1 MGQFK
6 PMVKMMT
13 TEPSIEL
20 KLKKGGHVAM
30 PKMKSKDNG
39 TGSKKMADGGM
50 SGVLSR
56 AGLPP
61 GPVGG
66 ASPAAPSMSARRKA
80 MMGRKKADGGE
91 ALKKHADMP
100 ASKAHKGLKTGGV
113 AMGQGGYKNGGSV
126 IPVSASKRGAGKYEE
141 TLMHTATPDRSPA
154 KTGDVKMGNGG
165 GYKKGGKIK
174 KMALGGTTGMV
185 KGLMGNIK
193 TPAPAGTYPTS
204 PRPSIPPRDIGT
216 GTGPR
221 PTITP
226 RPPIRRGSGPND
238 AGPGRMPVKKMAMG
252 GLNNVVKGAM
262 NRVTSPSK
270 PAGTS
275 LPRPPVR
282 RGSGPNDAGPM
293 GPRGPKNPGPMP
305 KPRGGTYADPKPSVM
320 PRPVRDIGYGN
331 GRMPTEQDWKNHA
344 ATAKYGSQAAM
355 DAAKN
360 DFMSKPLRNPRGF
373 AKGGGVEGNVSS
385 SRPGVTN
392 TTTGEVRKGNAGG
405 FKKGGALKKFARGG
419 SVNDSGKAVAMPQ
432 GYKKPP
438 TPVSINQLSGTYK
451 KGGKVRKY
459 AEGGMSDK
467 EQAKAY
473 DRFYA
478 DETAQNKAEREAFI
492 EAMKN
497 PLDAMRGLPERL
509 RKGYEAISKGL
520 KGSGSV
526 TTTEREVS
534 RTVTPAKKRSGGAC

>member
-1 MGQFK
+1 
-6 PMVKMMT
+6 
-13 TEPSIEL
+13 
-20 KLKKGGHVAM
+20 M

-66 ASPAAPSMSARRKA
+66 AAPAAPSMAARRKA
-80 MMGRKKADGGE
+80 MKMRRPMKDGGMPE

-113 AMGQGGYKNGGSV
+113 AMGQGGYKDGGSV
-126 IPVSASKRGAGKYEE
+126 IPVSASKKGAEKYDE
-141 TLMHTATPDRSPA
+141 TLMHTAKPDHSPA

-165 GYKKGGKIK
+165 GYKKGGL
-174 KMALGGTTGMV
+174 A
-185 KGLMGNIK
+185 N
-193 TPAPAGTYPTS
+193 Y
-204 PRPSIPPRDIGT
+204 
-216 GTGPR
+216 
-221 PTITP
+221 
-226 RPPIRRGSGPND
+226 
-238 AGPGRMPVKKMAMG
+238 
-252 GLNNVVKGAM
+252 
-262 NRVTSPSK
+262 
-270 PAGTS
+270 
-275 LPRPPVR
+275 
-282 RGSGPNDAGPM
+282 
-293 GPRGPKNPGPMP
+293 
-305 KPRGGTYADPKPSVM
+305 
-320 PRPVRDIGYGN
+320 
-331 GRMPTEQDWKNHA
+331 
-344 ATAKYGSQAAM
+344 
-355 DAAKN
+355 
-360 DFMSKPLRNPRGF
+360 

-405 FKKGGALKKFARGG
+405 FKKGGAPKKFARGG

-467 EQAKAY
+467 EQTKAY
-473 DRFYA
+473 DKFYA
-478 DETAQNKAEREAFI
+478 DEKAENQADREAMLN
-492 EAMKN
+492 ALKN
-497 PLDAMRGLPERL
+497 PVDALKSLPERL
-509 RKGYEAISKGL
+509 RKGYEELKKGL
-520 KGSGSV
+520 QGSGSV

-534 RTVTPAKKRSGGAC
+534 RTVTPTKKRYGGAC

>member
-50 SGVLSR
+50 SGVLAR

-66 ASPAAPSMSARRKA
+66 ASPATPSMAARRKA

-91 ALKKHADMP
+91 ALKKHAAMP

-113 AMGQGGYKNGGSV
+113 AMGQGGYANGGIIKST
-126 IPVSASKRGAGKYEE
+126 KGE
-141 TLMHTATPDRSPA
+141 TMMHTAKPDRSPA
-154 KTGDVKMGNGG
+154 KTGGVKMGNGG
-165 GYKKGGKIK
+165 GYKKGGNVKN
-174 KMALGGTTGMV
+174 MAVGGATRFFETLDKAFTTTSSDPNV
-185 KGLMGNIK
+185 ILRRSLN
-193 TPAPAGTYPTS
+193 TS
-204 PRPSIPPRDIGT
+204 PRNQIRPPVPQGINKPASTSPRVG
-216 GTGPR
+216 GPR
-221 PTITP
+221 GT
-226 RPPIRRGSGPND
+226 GPND
-238 AGPGRMPVKKMAMG
+238 AGPGRPVVDPRRPLPQAI
-252 GLNNVVKGAM
+252 N
-262 NRVTSPSK
+262 K
-270 PAGTS
+270 PA
-275 LPRPPVR
+275 
-282 RGSGPNDAGPM
+282 
-293 GPRGPKNPGPMP
+293 
-305 KPRGGTYADPKPSVM
+305 
-320 PRPVRDIGYGN
+320 
-331 GRMPTEQDWKNHA
+331 
-344 ATAKYGSQAAM
+344 KY
-355 DAAKN
+355 
-360 DFMSKPLRNPRGF
+360 

-385 SRPGVTN
+385 TPAGVTN
-392 TTTGEVRKGNAGG
+392 TATGGVRKGNAGG
-405 FKKGGALKKFARGG
+405 YKKGGAPKKFARGG

-467 EQAKAY
+467 EQTKAY
-473 DRFYA
+473 DKFYA
-478 DETAQNKAEREAFI
+478 DEKAENQADREAMLN
-492 EAMKN
+492 ALRN
-497 PLDAMRGLPERL
+497 PVDALKSLPERL
-509 RKGYEAISKGL
+509 RKGYEELKKGL
-520 KGSGSV
+520 QGSGSV

-534 RTVTPAKKRSGGAC
+534 RTVTPTKKRYGGAC